1 MELDP
6 KVLEIV
12 RRPSRLRALAALQAN
27 AESSAQALDRITRI
41 ACRALGVPVAIVN
54 LIGAERQAFMG
65 CGSLPEPWA
74 SMREMPLTAGWCPF
88 ALGAQDSFTFADA
101 REEPSIAGN
110 PASERLGV
118 VAYAGV
124 PLRGAGGEPIG
135 TLCALDY
142 ERHDWTDEEIA
153 LLTDLAAEAVDEL
166 QLLAASRVAA
176 REHARLH
183 AIEELSMRLAT
194 TATPDDVLS
203 AVMAAVERTDSG
215 AIWQIAEDESGRSL
229 GTAACAGARAT
240 SVTSS
245 TPVPLDA
252 PLAHAEVARAAEPRF
267 LTSRS
272 AVRDGFGLDAA
283 PDVGSVALL
292 PVRAGGRCLGV
303 LAACFRDERT
313 FSDEDREYLEALA
326 GMSGLALRR

>member
-1 MELDP
+1 
-6 KVLEIV
+6 
-12 RRPSRLRALAALQAN
+12 
-27 AESSAQALDRITRI
+27 
-41 ACRALGVPVAIVN
+41 
-54 LIGAERQAFMG
+54 
-65 CGSLPEPWA
+65 
-74 SMREMPLTAGWCPF
+74 MPLTAGWCPF

-124 PLRGAGGEPIG
+124 PLRGAGGEPVG

-272 AVRDGFGLDAA
+272 AVRDGFGLDAT

-326 GMSGLALRR
+326 GMSGLALGR